1 MKIAVIGAGAIGGLA
16 AGYLK
21 HKGSDVFLV
30 GRPDSVEAIG
40 KNGLHISG
48 TRGNLLI
55 RIDIFPE
62 LNKHVDLAILAVK
75 TQDIEKVALENR
87 AHLRRAAILTTQ
99 NGIQAD
105 KILAK
110 YLPRRNIIS
119 SIVMFGSTLL
129 EPHKLVHNFEGKW
142 ILGCPFTPL
151 HPECSTLKMP
161 RPSGRGVT
169 GFAQNGDLLKEIAAT
184 LNNIF
189 LTSISDN
196 IMGMKW
202 LKLFLNA
209 NNCLPALIGKSMQE
223 TFKDLE
229 LCKVSMRIW
238 QEDLGVVNNAGIK
251 LISLPD
257 FPLENL
263 MKLVNMPLE
272 QSAKIFSGIMTNLS
286 REPLYGSILQSIK
299 RNRPSEIDY
308 INGEFVALARSNG
321 AHAKLNERLVQLVHR
336 VELSKSFLAVHEL
349 LKNIKK

>member
-1 MKIAVIGAGAIGGLA
+1 MKIAVIGAGAIGGLV

-21 HKGSDVFLV
+21 HKGNDVFLV

-48 TRGNLLI
+48 ARGNLLI
-55 RIDIFPE
+55 HIDIFSE
-62 LNKHVDLAILAVK
+62 LSKHVDLAILAVK
-75 TQDIEKVALENR
+75 TQDIEKVAGENKT
-87 AHLRRAAILTTQ
+87 HLRRAAILTTQ

-110 YLPRRNIIS
+110 YVPKRNIIS

-142 ILGCPFTPL
+142 VLGSP
-151 HPECSTLKMP
+151 
-161 RPSGRGVT
+161 
-169 GFAQNGDLLKEIAAT
+169 FAQNGDLLKEISAT

-209 NNCLPALIGKSMQE
+209 NNCLPAIIGKSMQE

-229 LCKVSMRIW
+229 LSKVGMRIW
-238 QEDLGVVNNAGIK
+238 QEGLEVVNKAGIK

-263 MKLVNMPLE
+263 TKLTNMPLE

-286 REPLYGSILQSIK
+286 REPLYGSILQSIR

-308 INGEFVALARSNG
+308 INGEFAALARNNA
-321 AHAKLNERLVQLVHR
+321 AHALLNERLVQLVHR
-336 VELSKSFLAVHEL
+336 VETTKKFFAVDEL
-349 LKNIKK
+349 LKNVQEFLAPGGDSNGRNPISQAQINRK

>member
-1 MKIAVIGAGAIGGLA
+1 MKIAVIGAGAIGALV

-48 TRGNLLI
+48 TRGDLLI

-62 LNKHVDLAILAVK
+62 LNKHIDLAILAVK
-75 TQDIEKVALENR
+75 TQDIEKAVGENR
-87 AHLRRAAILTTQ
+87 GHLRRAAILTAQ

-110 YLPRRNIIS
+110 YVPKRNIIS

-129 EPHKLVHNFEGKW
+129 KPHKLVHNFEGKW
-142 ILGCPFTPL
+142 ILGCPF
-151 HPECSTLKMP
+151 
-161 RPSGRGVT
+161 
-169 GFAQNGDLLKEIAAT
+169 AQNGDLLKEISAA

-209 NNCLPALIGKSMQE
+209 NNCLPAIIGKSMQE

-238 QEDLGVVNNAGIK
+238 QEGLEVVKRCGIE

-272 QSAKIFSGIMTNLS
+272 QSAKIFSGMMTNLS
-286 REPLYGSILQSIK
+286 KEALYGSILQSIK
-299 RNRPSEIDY
+299 RNRPSEVDY
-308 INGEFVALARSNG
+308 INGEFVALAKNNG
-321 AHAKLNERLVQLVHR
+321 AHAKLNERLVRLVHQ
-336 VELSKSFLAVHEL
+336 VELSKKFLTPEEL
-349 LKNIKK
+349 LKNA

>member
-1 MKIAVIGAGAIGGLA
+1 MMKIAVIGAGAIGGLA

-75 TQDIEKVALENR
+75 TQDIEKVAGENR

-110 YLPRRNIIS
+110 YVPKRNIIS
-119 SIVMFGSTLL
+119 SIVMFGSTLV

-142 ILGCPFTPL
+142 ILGCPF
-151 HPECSTLKMP
+151 
-161 RPSGRGVT
+161 V
-169 GFAQNGDLLKEIAAT
+169 QNGDLLKEIAAI

-209 NNCLPALIGKSMQE
+209 NNCLPAIIGKSMQE

-229 LCKVSMRIW
+229 LCKVSIRIW
-238 QEDLGVVNNAGIK
+238 QEGLEIVNKAGIK

-257 FPLENL
+257 FPLERL
-263 MKLVNMPLE
+263 KKLTLLPLE
-272 QSAKIFSGIMTNLS
+272 ESAKIFSGIMTNLS
-286 REPLYGSILQSIK
+286 KEPLYGSILQSIK

-308 INGEFVALARSNG
+308 INGEFVALAKTNG
-321 AHAKLNERLVQLVHR
+321 AEAKLNERLVNLVHK
-336 VELSKSFLAVHEL
+336 VECTRRFLTAQELIENTKDFLS
-349 LKNIKK
+349 

>member
-1 MKIAVIGAGAIGGLA
+1 MKIAVIGAGAIGGLV

-21 HKGSDVFLV
+21 HKRADVFLV

-62 LNKHVDLAILAVK
+62 LNKHIDLAILAVK
-75 TQDIEKVALENR
+75 TQDLEKVVAGNIG
-87 AHLRRAAILTTQ
+87 HLRRTAILTIQ

-110 YLPRRNIIS
+110 YLPKRNIIS

-142 ILGCPFTPL
+142 ILGCPF
-151 HPECSTLKMP
+151 
-161 RPSGRGVT
+161 V
-169 GFAQNGDLLKEIAAT
+169 QNGDLLKEISAT

-189 LTSISDN
+189 LTSISPN

-209 NNCLPALIGKSMQE
+209 NNCLPAIIGKSMQE

-229 LCKVSMRIW
+229 LCKLSIRIW
-238 QEDLGVVNNAGIK
+238 QEGLKVINKAGIK

-286 REPLYGSILQSIK
+286 RQALYGSILQSIK

-308 INGEFVALARSNG
+308 INGEFAALAKNNA
-321 AHAKLNERLVQLVHR
+321 AHALLNERLVQLVHR
-336 VELSKSFLAVHEL
+336 VETAKKFFTPDEL
-349 LKNIKK
+349 LKNV

>member
-40 KNGLHISG
+40 KKGLHISG

-62 LNKHVDLAILAVK
+62 LNKPVDLAILAVK

-110 YLPRRNIIS
+110 YVPKKNIIS
-119 SIVMFGSTLL
+119 SIVMFGSTLV

-142 ILGCPFTPL
+142 ILGCP
-151 HPECSTLKMP
+151 
-161 RPSGRGVT
+161 
-169 GFAQNGDLLKEIAAT
+169 FAQNGDLLKEIAAT

-209 NNCLPALIGKSMQE
+209 NNCLPAIIGKSMQE
-223 TFKDLE
+223 TFRDLE

-238 QEDLGVVNNAGIK
+238 QEGLEVVKKAGIE

-286 REPLYGSILQSIK
+286 REALYGSILQSIK

-308 INGEFVALARSNG
+308 INGEFAALARNNAAPAS
-321 AHAKLNERLVQLVHR
+321 LNERLVQLVHR
-336 VELSKSFLAVHEL
+336 VETTKKFFAPDEL
-349 LKNIKK
+349 LKNVREFMPPGGESNGRNPVSQA

>member
-1 MKIAVIGAGAIGGLA
+1 MKIAVIGAGAIGGLV

-21 HKGSDVFLV
+21 HKGGDVFLV

-75 TQDIEKVALENR
+75 TQDIEKVMGENKT
-87 AHLRRAAILTTQ
+87 HLRRAAILTTQ

-110 YLPRRNIIS
+110 YVAKRNIIS

-142 ILGCPFTPL
+142 VLGCP
-151 HPECSTLKMP
+151 
-161 RPSGRGVT
+161 
-169 GFAQNGDLLKEIAAT
+169 FAQNGDLLKEISAT

-209 NNCLPALIGKSMQE
+209 NNCLPAIIGKSMQE

-229 LCKVSMRIW
+229 LSKVSMRIW
-238 QEDLGVVNNAGIK
+238 QEGLEVVNKAGIR

-286 REPLYGSILQSIK
+286 REPLYGSILQSIR

-308 INGEFVALARSNG
+308 INGEFVALAKANEIAAG
-321 AHAKLNERLVQLVHR
+321 LNERLVDLVHK
-336 VELSKSFLAVHEL
+336 VERSKRFLSAQEL
-349 LKNIKK
+349 IRETKDTPA

>member
-75 TQDIEKVALENR
+75 TQDIEKVVGENR

-110 YLPRRNIIS
+110 YVPKRNIIS
-119 SIVMFGSTLL
+119 SIVMFGSTLVEL
-129 EPHKLVHNFEGKW
+129 HKLVHNFEGKW
-142 ILGCPFTPL
+142 ILGCPF
-151 HPECSTLKMP
+151 
-161 RPSGRGVT
+161 V
-169 GFAQNGDLLKEIAAT
+169 QNGDLLKEIAAT

-209 NNCLPALIGKSMQE
+209 NNCLPAIIGKSMQE

-229 LCKVSMRIW
+229 LCKVSIRIW
-238 QEDLGVVNNAGIK
+238 QEGLEVINKAGIK

-257 FPLENL
+257 FPLEDL

-308 INGEFVALARSNG
+308 INGEFVALAKNNA
-321 AHAKLNERLVQLVHR
+321 AHALLNERLVQLVHS
-336 VELSKSFLAVHEL
+336 VETTKKFFAPDEL
-349 LKNIKK
+349 LKNVQEFIAPGGDSNGRNPISQTQINRK

>member
-30 GRPDSVEAIG
+30 GRADSVEAIG
-40 KNGLHISG
+40 KKGLHISG

-62 LNKHVDLAILAVK
+62 LNKPVDLAILAVK
-75 TQDIEKVALENR
+75 TQDIGKVVLENR

-110 YLPRRNIIS
+110 YVPKKNIIS
-119 SIVMFGSTLL
+119 SIVMFGSTLV

-142 ILGCPFTPL
+142 ILGCP
-151 HPECSTLKMP
+151 
-161 RPSGRGVT
+161 
-169 GFAQNGDLLKEIAAT
+169 FAQNGDLLKEIAAT

-209 NNCLPALIGKSMQE
+209 NNCLPAIIGKSMQE
-223 TFKDLE
+223 TFRDLE

-238 QEDLGVVNNAGIK
+238 QEGLEVVNKAGIE

-286 REPLYGSILQSIK
+286 REALYGSILQSIK

-308 INGEFVALARSNG
+308 INGEFAALARNNAAPAS
-321 AHAKLNERLVQLVHR
+321 LNERLVQLVHR
-336 VELSKSFLAVHEL
+336 VETTKKFFAPDEL
-349 LKNIKK
+349 LKNVREFMPPGGESNGRNPISQA